1 MKTENYKADDRY
13 SFVYKSPSEDE
24 GCLIE
29 MARKAEKLGYFAF
42 RDSSTISLQTPSGEI
57 EKFKILKYNEFD
69 SKRKCSSIV
78 VRNSDGDVFAYVKG
92 SDTTM
97 MRMASEG

>member
-1 MKTENYKADDRY
+1 MKTETYSEADRF
-13 SFVYKSPSEDE
+13 SFLYKSPSEDE

-29 MARKAEKLGYFAF
+29 MTRKAEKLGYFVS
-42 RDSSTISLQTPSGEI
+42 RDSSTIGIRTPNGEI
-57 EKFKILKYNEFD
+57 EKYKILKYNEFD

-97 MRMASEG
+97 MRMAREG